1 MSIILNIAKKVQIHR
16 VEKKELVAPLPSYP
30 SRVPTSPPWR
40 TNVDEEFKKFS
51 RPIPVWKPNGENLQA
66 STLRKNPRL
75 EKSFHPEEKATSIQ
89 AKNAALPPEIRKPT
103 GILKTPGRQNTI
115 ATGVT
120 PPSGKESFQ
129 ATRASG
135 KVGFENKKTTK
146 KKSSQNSLSRKRK
159 LGNEYKDDL
168 GAKRLRNNK
177 TW

>member
-16 VEKKELVAPLPSYP
+16 VEKELVAPLPSYP

-51 RPIPVWKPNGENLQA
+51 RPIPVWKANGENLQV
-66 STLRKNPRL
+66 STSRKNPRL
-75 EKSFHPEEKATSIQ
+75 EESFNLEEKATSIQ
-89 AKNAALPPEIRKPT
+89 AKNVPLPPRIMKST

-115 ATGVT
+115 GTSVT
-120 PPSGKESFQ
+120 PPSAKESFKV
-129 ATRASG
+129 TRASG
-135 KVGFENKKTTK
+135 KADFENQKTTK
-146 KKSSQNSLSRKRK
+146 TKSIQNSLSRKRK

-168 GAKRLRNNK
+168 GVKRLRNNK